1 MTQFLAR
8 PAVWALFPR
17 STYQLARS
25 GRHPPA
31 GVPVGGVRL
40 DGLSCPSHAPAPRRP
55 EPRACHSKDEFKLRS
70 QSPIRSFQSA
80 VRRTTGPCGR
90 AAEEEQTEG
99 WDNEE
104 LVGLAGRHGP
114 PVCRGT
120 LRFFFSSAVAGQGG
134 EPARPV
140 RGRNRP
146 TSAWAKPPKLQMQEQ
161 PNFGQ
166 APTRYPVLIIDCTT
180 WTQLWALS
188 ATEGVGEVWFCQKRA
203 VVLR

>member
-1 MTQFLAR
+1 MESTALHLTAGRHARGSFELTQFLAR

-114 PVCRGT
+114 SAVG
-120 LRFFFSSAVAGQGG
+120 LFVFFFSSAVAGQGG

-140 RGRNRP
+140 RGRN
-146 TSAWAKPPKLQMQEQ
+146 PPSCRCR
-161 PNFGQ
+161 NSRISG
-166 APTRYPVLIIDCTT
+166 R
-180 WTQLWALS
+180 
-188 ATEGVGEVWFCQKRA
+188 
-203 VVLR
+203 LRLAIQC